1 MNNLFFWKDWHKT
14 DKNSFYNF
22 VAYLIILLYLTGL
35 YWFKGLE
42 NVINW
47 DVLSELDEIP
57 TVLDTFSEEQL
68 SFNINSNAYIIKERF
83 LSSPMMIN
91 RMGIILFFGFYITGL
106 VFLLTAF
113 TKLPRYW
120 FLGGMTALAG
130 ILITFRFENIFQSTN
145 NLPFLLIFG
154 VFAGTA
160 FLINSY
166 FNYLFIRQRSM
177 IFGLL
182 VIALGFIIQYTSKI
196 NQNIGSLSAY
206 GLLSAIVI
214 TLLFIILVSHEIM
227 AGLVWVVTK
236 SAMKGNN
243 LMNQFMIVSSIYLLN
258 ILLIFLEKNRFID
271 LNFLPIS
278 PYLLHFISV
287 IIGIWGFYRYCE
299 QSRFFNFATTG
310 SAIYFGLAIVS
321 SATILYAF
329 ATANDPLI
337 EAFESFIITAQ
348 LCIGL
353 AFFLY
358 TLVNFNQPLKQ
369 GLSVHR
375 VLYQP
380 KFLELSIFRLA
391 GTIVAFA
398 LIAFA
403 NYAPYNQLLAGYNN
417 ALGDYYYSTNDLKSA
432 EVFYKEATHTD
443 LHNHKS
449 NYALASLA
457 MKMDDKNNVGF
468 FLKNAVQRVPSP
480 QAYVGLSRTLQE
492 NDMFFDALFTLK
504 EGERKFPKNQQIL
517 NNLAYLYEKAK
528 VLDSTLIYLKK
539 AEENCTNCDLAESNL
554 LYFDLKYNSGKIA
567 VEKYRKADEVANYQS
582 LRANRTALR
591 VLTNSK
597 FSNAPIKIPSDS
609 LLDVSTFALIYN
621 ESQNKNGEFQIPAK
635 TLQKIQQKVGNEE
648 FMIDLAYARA
658 CQNYYHENKIEGIKQ
673 LSVLASDS
681 SSKQKMYSQTTATW
695 FLQNGVYDKAIEY
708 LGKANDYTS
717 IEALEKQNYKQ
728 NIADSQKKQSLELL
742 NQGSIEEAY
751 RKAPLNPFV
760 LQETV
765 GFLNKQKKE
774 KQAYDLAF
782 EAIQLNDKSA
792 ELWKIYTLQSLRI
805 GMKEYAEDGLLN
817 LELLLPSADYN
828 AFISTYQAQK
838 ALMEKNIQGFE

>member
-14 DKNSFYNF
+14 DKTTFYNF
-22 VAYLIILLYLTGL
+22 IAYLIGALYLAGF
-35 YWFKGLE
+35 YWSKGLD

-57 TVLDTFSEEQL
+57 TVLDTFSDEQL

-91 RMGIILFFGFYITGL
+91 RMGIVLFLGFYITGL

-113 TKLPRYW
+113 TKLSRYW
-120 FLGGMTALAG
+120 FLGGMTALAAV
-130 ILITFRFENIFQSTN
+130 LITFRFENIFQSTN

-154 VFAGTA
+154 AFAGVA

-166 FNYLFIRQRSM
+166 ANHLSIRQRASV
-177 IFGLL
+177 FGGL
-182 VIALGFIIQYTSKI
+182 VVLLGFIINLTSKI
-196 NQNIGSLSAY
+196 NETIGALSAY
-206 GLLSAIVI
+206 GLLSAIII
-214 TLLFIILVSHEIM
+214 TLVFIILVSHEIV

-243 LMNQFMIVSSIYLLN
+243 LMNQFMVVSSIYLLN
-258 ILLIFLEKNRFID
+258 ILLIFSEKNRFID
-271 LNFLPIS
+271 LNLIPIS
-278 PYLLHFISV
+278 PYILHFISV

-310 SAIYFGLAIVS
+310 AAIYFGLAIIS
-321 SATILYAF
+321 TATMLYAF

-358 TLVNFNQPLKQ
+358 TLINFNQPLKQ

-403 NYAPYNQLLAGYNN
+403 NYAPYNQALAGYNN
-417 ALGDYYYSTNDLKSA
+417 ALGDYYYTTNDLKSA

-443 LHNHKS
+443 VYNHKS

-457 MKMDDKNNVGF
+457 MKMDDKSNVGF

-480 QAYVGLSRTLQE
+480 QAYVGMSRALQE

-504 EGERKFPKNQQIL
+504 EGEKKFPKSQQIL

-528 VLDSTLIYLKK
+528 VLDSTLFYLKK
-539 AEENCTNCDLAESNL
+539 AEENCTNCELAESNL
-554 LYFDLKYNSGKIA
+554 LYFDLKYNSGKTSS
-567 VEKYRKADEVANYQS
+567 EKYRMNEEVSNYQS
-582 LRANRTALR
+582 LRANKTALR
-591 VLTNSK
+591 LLKNTK
-597 FSNAPIKIPSDS
+597 FSNAQIKISSDS

-621 ESQNKNGEFQIPAK
+621 ESQNRNGEFQIPAK
-635 TLQKIQQKVGNEE
+635 SLQKIQQKVGNEE
-648 FMIDLAYARA
+648 FMVDLAYARA

-695 FLQNGVYDKAIEY
+695 FLQNGVYYKAIEW
-708 LGKANDYTS
+708 LTKAGDNES
-717 IEALEKQNYKQ
+717 VAALESQNYKQ
-728 NIADSQKKQSLELL
+728 YISDFQKKQSLDLMK
-742 NQGSIEEAY
+742 QGSIEDAY
-751 RKAPLNPFV
+751 KKAPLNPFV
-760 LQETV
+760 LQEMI

-782 EAIQLNDKSA
+782 EAIQLNAQSA

-838 ALMEKNIQGFE
+838 ALMEKNTQGFE

>member
-1 MNNLFFWKDWHKT
+1 MNNLFFWKDWHKI
-14 DKNSFYNF
+14 DKSFFLNLLFFF
-22 VAYLIILLYLTGL
+22 VLSIIITLS
-35 YWFKGLE
+35 YWFKGLD

-57 TVLDTFSEEQL
+57 TILDTFSNEQL
-68 SFNINSNAYIIKERF
+68 SFNINSNAYIIKEKF
-83 LSSPMMIN
+83 LVSPMEHSH
-91 RMGIILFFGFYITGL
+91 FGFRFYSIFYLLGL
-106 VFLLTAF
+106 IFLLSVI
-113 TKLPRYW
+113 TKLSRYW
-120 FLGGMTALAG
+120 FLGGMTALAA
-130 ILITFRFENIFQSTN
+130 ILITFRFENVFGTTSQT
-145 NLPFLLIFG
+145 PFLI
-154 VFAGTA
+154 
-160 FLINSY
+160 
-166 FNYLFIRQRSM
+166 
-177 IFGLL
+177 IFGLIASVSYYIHTYANHL
-182 VIALGFIIQYTSKI
+182 VLRERGMIYYALIFLIT
-196 NQNIGSLSAY
+196 LSFDFFGKTDHPVLAISSY
-206 GLLSAIVI
+206 GLLSAIII
-214 TLLFIILVSHEIM
+214 TLVFIILVSHEIV

-243 LMNQFMIVSSIYLLN
+243 LMNQFMVVSSIYLLN

-271 LNFLPIS
+271 LNLIPIS
-278 PYLLHFISV
+278 PYILHFISV

-310 SAIYFGLAIVS
+310 AAIYFGLAIIS
-321 SATILYAF
+321 TATMLYAF

-403 NYAPYNQLLAGYNN
+403 NYAPYNQALAGYNN
-417 ALGDYYYSTNDLKSA
+417 ALGDYYYTTNDLKSA

-443 LHNHKS
+443 VYNHKS

-457 MKMDDKNNVGF
+457 MKMDDKSNVGF

-480 QAYVGLSRTLQE
+480 QAYVGMSRALQE

-504 EGERKFPKNQQIL
+504 EGEKKFPKNQQIL

-528 VLDSTLIYLKK
+528 VLDSTLFYLKK
-539 AEENCTNCDLAESNL
+539 AEENCTNCELAESNL
-554 LYFDLKYNSGKIA
+554 LYFDLKYNSGKTSS
-567 VEKYRKADEVANYQS
+567 EKYRMNEEVSNYQS
-582 LRANRTALR
+582 LRANKTALR
-591 VLTNSK
+591 LLKNTK
-597 FSNAPIKIPSDS
+597 FSNAQIKISSDS

-621 ESQNKNGEFQIPAK
+621 ESQNRNGEFQIPAK
-635 TLQKIQQKVGNEE
+635 SLQKIQQKVGNEE
-648 FMIDLAYARA
+648 FMVDLAYARA

-695 FLQNGVYDKAIEY
+695 FLQNGVYDKAIEW
-708 LGKANDYTS
+708 LTKAGDNES
-717 IEALEKQNYKQ
+717 VAALESQNYKQ
-728 NIADSQKKQSLELL
+728 YISDFQKKQSLDLMK
-742 NQGSIEEAY
+742 QGSIEDAY
-751 RKAPLNPFV
+751 KKAPLNPFV
-760 LQETV
+760 LQEMI

-782 EAIQLNDKSA
+782 EAIQLNAQSA

-838 ALMEKNIQGFE
+838 ALMEKNTQGFE